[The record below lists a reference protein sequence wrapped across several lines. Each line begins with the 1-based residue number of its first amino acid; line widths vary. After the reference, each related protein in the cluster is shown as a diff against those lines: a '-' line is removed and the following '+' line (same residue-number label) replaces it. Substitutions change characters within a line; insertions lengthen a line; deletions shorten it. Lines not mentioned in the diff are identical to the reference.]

1 LVQLSASDWSL
12 MLSLPRVVSQAL
24 LNTDAHLSPERCQIL
39 REALARYTQIMQT
52 MQGLVRFDAIAL
64 IGQQAT
70 AQRDVLAIQ
79 LNPMHFAQL
88 RLPVFEF
95 QVQINKTASGHTQS
109 AHLIFD
115 EKTVQAPFLSWVSNV
130 PSTGGQPVMALRLTP
145 AGWDT
150 SNWSALVQADQD
162 FVQSLVGSLTI
173 MLITL
178 QVRGARVT
186 NAWQDWFKMAA
197 TLRQWSRQ
205 PLISKTPISAPQ
217 ADVLVDTPVSDVPD
231 VSDAPSE
238 PLVSEESVATPKKIH
253 PPKMADSTQAHIPTK
268 TVNSEKVVT
277 FAPMPKAPRGKGSK
291 KR

>member
-24 LNTDAHLSPERCQIL
+24 LNTDTHLSPERCQIL
-39 REALARYTQIMQT
+39 REALARYTQVMQT

-79 LNPMHFAQL
+79 LNPMHFAQI

-95 QVQINKTASGHTQS
+95 QVQINKTASGHAQS

-115 EKTVQAPFLSWVSNV
+115 EKTAQAPFLSWVTNV

-178 QVRGARVT
+178 QVRGAQVT

-205 PLISKTPISAPQ
+205 PLIPKTPISVQQ
-217 ADVLVDTPVSDVPD
+217 ADVFVDTTAPD

-253 PPKMADSTQAHIPTK
+253 PSKMADSIPAHIPVK